1 MKLSISGHGSD
12 QSLAML
18 IADGA
23 SEHDVAAGYALS
35 GDQERKLRALSK
47 SAGIDFNNFWLTA
60 LIKERI
66 NLSKPEANKGLLNDD
81 YRRILT
87 NEINAVRP
95 NILVPL
101 SELAFNFCTGL
112 TGIRKFRGSVLP
124 TGSHLQL
131 FSPTIRVLPI
141 LGPNPY
147 LNQEPK
153 LEFISRLDF
162 TKIKR
167 NLHETGAIRE
177 IGNCWVAESSTQLR
191 NFLERHYNDA
201 KFVVFDIETFAN
213 FPTCIGLCFDGQES
227 VCVPLIDK
235 NIDID
240 NRVLMLDLV
249 LRLLRSPLPKVNQNV
264 KFDWRK
270 LARFGWE
277 ISPITGDTLLAAAC
291 LYCEYPKNLGFLT
304 SIYTDMPYFKDEG
317 KEFDPAKYDRK
328 KLYLYNAKDCLATH
342 QIYQQ
347 QLQELNETGT
357 MPVYQMLIDILPFY
371 KWMEETGILV
381 DDTQRKKLLAKYT
394 CLYEIH
400 KYKLERLLGREFNP
414 LSSVSVGKLVYEDLG
429 FKVVRGIGRRAPK
442 RDAEGNITKEGGPK
456 ADEDALELLIWMG
469 EGRSQYGKAI
479 LRTIIDCRKLHKV
492 IEFLQLP
499 TFPDGRHRC
508 EFNLAGAETGRTTTG
523 ETTDYYLTFDKGKVK
538 LRNYGHSF
546 QNIGKHGFTVDGVEY
561 GKELRSIFVPTP
573 GYSFVECDLSQAEAR
588 VDAVLASDYDILAV
602 FDGPIGIH
610 RLTGSW
616 VYGCEPNEIVKNKLT
631 LNSEGVGEDRYHIA
645 KTVRHAGERNMR
657 EERLMLMIHK
667 PLQEC
672 RDILEKRFHPN
683 QPNIRRVFHAEIK
696 YWINRNP
703 FEGGR
708 LLTAPNGR
716 RRQFFGR
723 IDHKAINEAISFLPQ
738 AIVTDYLK
746 DSLRRTIPETQDFAR
761 PLSEAHD
768 GFLSEVLCGRE
779 IEYASAFKRNV
790 EKPIDFKMCTLSR
803 DFKLIIPCEAEMST
817 TSWQEMRG
825 LKL

>member
-1 MKLSISGHGSD
+1 MSKLSISGHGSD
-12 QSLAML
+12 SALAML

-23 SEHDVAAGYALS
+23 SERDVATGYALM
-35 GDQERKLRALSK
+35 GNQETQLRRLASSAKL
-47 SAGIDFNNFWLTA
+47 DFNLLWRTA

-66 NLSKPEANKGLLNDD
+66 NLIKPEANKGLLNDT
-81 YRRILT
+81 YRQVLID
-87 NEINAVRP
+87 EINAVRP

-101 SELAFNFCTGL
+101 SELSFNFLTGL

-124 TGSHLQL
+124 PSNALSL
-131 FSPTIRVLPI
+131 FSPTVRVLPT

-162 TKIKR
+162 TKVKN
-167 NLHETGAIRE
+167 NLYETGPIRE
-177 IGNCWVAESSTQLR
+177 IGNCWVAETSSQLR
-191 NFLERHYNDA
+191 AFLERHYNNA
-201 KFVVFDIETFAN
+201 SFVVFDIETFAN

-227 VCVPLIDK
+227 VCVPLIDR

-249 LRLLRSPLPKVNQNV
+249 LRLLKSPLPKVNQNV

-277 ISPITGDTLLAAAC
+277 ISPVSGDTLLAAAC

-347 QLQELNETGT
+347 QLTELKETST
-357 MPVYQMLIDILPFY
+357 EYVYKLLIDILPHY
-371 KWMEETGILV
+371 KWMEENGILV
-381 DDTQRKKLLAKYT
+381 DDTQRRKLLAKYES
-394 CLYEIH
+394 LYEIH
-400 KYKLERLLGREFNP
+400 KLKLCKLLGREFNP
-414 LSSVSVGKLVYEDLG
+414 LSSVAVGRLVYEDLG
-429 FKVVRGIGRRAPK
+429 FKAVHGIGRRKPK
-442 RDAEGNITKEGGPK
+442 RDSEGNITSEGGPK

-469 EGRSQYGKAI
+469 EGRSQHGKAC
-479 LRTIIDCRKLHKV
+479 LRTIIDCRKIHKV

-508 EFNLAGAETGRTTTG
+508 EFNLGGAETGRTTTG
-523 ETTDYYLTFDKGKVK
+523 ETTDYYLAFDKGKVK

-546 QNIGKHGFTVDGVEY
+546 QNIGKHGFTIDGIEY

-588 VDAVLASDYDILAV
+588 VDAVLASDYEILSV

-616 VYGCEPNEIVKNKLT
+616 VYGCRPDEIQKNILT
-631 LNSEGVGEDRYHIA
+631 YNSSGIGEDRYHIA

-657 EERLMLMIHK
+657 EDRLMLMVHQPK
-667 PLQEC
+667 LEC
-672 RDILEKRFHPN
+672 VRILKTFHEK
-683 QPNIRRVFHAEIK
+683 QPNIRGIFHREIRQAVQK
-696 YWINRNP
+696 D
-703 FEGGR
+703 R
-708 LLTAPNGR
+708 LLVAPNGR

-723 IDHKAINEAISFLPQ
+723 VSDEKVVNEGISFLPQ

-746 DSLRRTIPETQDFAR
+746 EGIRLTVPETRSWAR
-761 PLSEAHD
+761 PLNEQHD
-768 GFLSEVLCGRE
+768 GFLAEVPIGRE
-779 IEYASAFKRNV
+779 GEFASIFKRNV
-790 EKPIDFKMCTLSR
+790 EKPIDFKICTLSR
-803 DFKLIIPCEAEMST
+803 DFKLTIPCESEMSS

-825 LKL
+825 LKV